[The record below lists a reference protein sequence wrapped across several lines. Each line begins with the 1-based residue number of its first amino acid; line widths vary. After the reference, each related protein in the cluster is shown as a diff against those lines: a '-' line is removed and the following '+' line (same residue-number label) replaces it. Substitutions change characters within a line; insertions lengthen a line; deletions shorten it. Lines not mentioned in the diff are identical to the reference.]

1 MPEHHVIF
9 SDLCVNKF
17 FLPKKAIIFVCMLN
31 KDKELQVSLP
41 KFQLFCL
48 KFDWDFVIK
57 AEKLYLFHAELD
69 EKRSYFWL

>member
-1 MPEHHVIF
+1 
-9 SDLCVNKF
+9 
-17 FLPKKAIIFVCMLN
+17 MLN

-41 KFQLFCL
+41 KFRLFCL

-69 EKRSYFWL
+69 EKRSCFWL